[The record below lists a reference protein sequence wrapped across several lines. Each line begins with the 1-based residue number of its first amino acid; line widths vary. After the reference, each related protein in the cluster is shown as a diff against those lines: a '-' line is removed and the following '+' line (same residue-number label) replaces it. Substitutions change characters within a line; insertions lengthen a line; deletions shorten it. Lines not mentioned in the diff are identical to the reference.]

1 MKKIFILL
9 IISLF
14 ASYANANNL
23 QIGAVA
29 KIDATHL
36 QFTIQWDNS
45 WCVAAGPTN
54 WDAVWLFV
62 KYQDCATNL

>member
-1 MKKIFILL
+1 MKKIFILI

-14 ASYANANNL
+14 ASYANNL
-23 QIGAVA
+23 QIGAVT
-29 KIDATHL
+29 KIDATQL

-45 WCVAAGPTN
+45 GCVAAGPTN

-62 KYQDCATNL
+62 KYQDCATKL